1 MLLQLSALGVVAGFA
16 LIAVLSTLL
25 ANTAAYFVLGGEAE
39 LRQAVPPGIAM
50 ALVGL
55 SAAVL
60 PTAAVIAIALVV
72 DFVVV
77 RLAYGLNRRGTA
89 MITAMHYALTILAAY
104 GVNSVLAIYQTAPV

>member
-1 MLLQLSALGVVAGFA
+1 MLLQLAPAGILGGFL

-25 ANTAAYFVLGGEAE
+25 ANTAAYFVLGNEAE
-39 LRQAVPPGIAM
+39 LRQAIPPGVAM

-60 PTAAVIAIALVV
+60 SPARVIAIALVV

-77 RLAYGLNRRGTA
+77 RLAYGLDRRGTA
-89 MITAMHYALTILAAY
+89 MITAMHYTLTVLAAI
-104 GVNSVLAIYQTAPV
+104 GIQQILAIYQTAPG